1 MSETKHLKLYKHDE
15 PLESNENAFDID
27 KALNKNWDKVDEN
40 SEAIE
45 KDISNIK
52 DEQKK
57 LNEDIE
63 SNKTINEENSNSINA
78 VLNAMPTAKG
88 EGEQVTLENTID
100 FKFKKF
106 KVKGNSKQET
116 RSGKNAII
124 GIYGSVGTNQI
135 NYSIDASVLT
145 SNIMYFSLIS
155 SVALQTTN
163 RVYIKDGNT
172 VIANK
177 GAITVNAN
185 SKAIIK
191 INLTDE
197 ELTKIKSATNLILQL
212 YENNTNIDYTK
223 VTFSEVM
230 LSSNSD
236 SNYEKYGATPSLE
249 FLSEIQNVD
258 GNIKIKITN
267 ENNNKQKTILF
278 PLAENQ
284 KLMKDDYLAEDG
296 IHHKRKQIVLDG
308 TENCF
313 IGTELT
319 NTCSFGLVVDNKTN
333 GAGLCN
339 SFITKDTGISS
350 IDEEFV
356 QTNNSN
362 KIIYIRIN
370 KERLTSKDVQGLKT
384 FLSSQ
389 KEAGTPVVV
398 EYELAEEE
406 VEIYTEEQQKKYEQI
421 KNAKSYDGQTNI
433 YCDNETSAIIEAEAY
448 ANINSIINNLQAQ
461 IISNASEG
469 V

>member
-1 MSETKHLKLYKHDE
+1 MAKTKSGIYYIDDYNEQADTPAYSQKLAESIDEAFLKE
-15 PLESNENAFDID
+15 QE
-27 KALNKNWDKVDEN
+27 
-40 SEAIE
+40 
-45 KDISNIK
+45 DISNIK

-57 LNEDIE
+57 QNEDIE

-308 TENCF
+308 TENWN
-313 IGTELT
+313 IANSGTENWYYEIVDADVNISSNSNSN
-319 NTCSFGLVVDNKTN
+319 NTMCSHYQIAEIGNSTTEEGLYILISKRIRIRYEKEDKVDNFKTW
-333 GAGLCN
+333 
-339 SFITKDTGISS
+339 
-350 IDEEFV
+350 
-356 QTNNSN
+356 
-362 KIIYIRIN
+362 
-370 KERLTSKDVQGLKT
+370 
-384 FLSSQ
+384 LSSQ

-406 VEIYTEEQQKKYEQI
+406 IETYTEEQQKAYEQI

-448 ANINSIINNLQAQ
+448 ANTNSIINNLQAQ